1 MKPVFETRVTLFLSE
16 YGTEFF
22 TREGLASS
30 CHQNVSRRGP
40 VVAGVQTP

>member
-22 TREGLASS
+22 TRGGSARS
-30 CHQNVSRRGP
+30 CHQNVFRRGP
-40 VVAGVQTP
+40 AVDGDQIP